1 MSAIIQAIQL
11 VRPRTTQ
18 ASISREATRFFL
30 VWFGAVSVVLYGGG
44 TLLMNA
50 SANDAFRTACFIG
63 MALCTLTS
71 VVSFFVT
78 EWAIDQPNDIFF
90 GVAIGSIFVRIFGL
104 VVAFGM
110 CQFLIKI
117 EPIGLVSGMLTSY
130 FSYLVIE
137 IMYIHKK
144 SLTRGQ

>member
-1 MSAIIQAIQL
+1 MSAILQAIQL
-11 VRPRTTQ
+11 VRPRQ
-18 ASISREATRFFL
+18 SQPAISREATRFFI
-30 VWFGAVSVVLYGGG
+30 VWFGMFSVVLYGGG

-50 SANDAFRTACFIG
+50 FSSQAFASACYVG
-63 MALCTLTS
+63 MALCTITS
-71 VVSFFVT
+71 VASFFLT

-90 GVAIGSIFVRIFGL
+90 GVAISSIFVRIFGL

-110 CQFLIKI
+110 CQFLFKI
-117 EPIGLVSGMLTSY
+117 NPIGLVTGMFTSY

-137 IMYIHKK
+137 IIYIHKK